1 VFSKSASRSPVA
13 TSGYLARL
21 SAKALLSALFSRRR
35 PAELHSA
42 GPILAGPRLPRTES
56 RRRRL
61 FRCRLPDMNT
71 PSRSRCRTA
80 DRTRDPDVDLA
91 QGTGPGQTVVE
102 LSKIAAAGSGMPI
115 RTGLGLPSTRGSS
128 DASLAKV
135 RAGSAPG
142 TSPGC
147 EYTTTSPRR
156 SRYFGHKTILHND
169 LCEIVKIQT
178 IFPPRRA
185 LQLIAR
191 SLNLPMSS
199 DFHRSVPT
207 RPPRSTAEASDGAI
221 PANSSPTSLLFI
233 AAAAV
238 SPVDRP
244 RAALAGERPR
254 RPPWAN
260 PGA

>member
-1 VFSKSASRSPVA
+1 MPHGRQNPRPRCGPGARHRAWANGGRIVKDRSGRIGDADPHRPWPAKHSR
-13 TSGYLARL
+13 LE
-21 SAKALLSALFSRRR
+21 RRV
-35 PAELHSA
+35 P
-42 GPILAGPRLPRTES
+42 GKGPR
-56 RRRRL
+56 RL
-61 FRCRLPDMNT
+61 H
-71 PSRSRCRTA
+71 
-80 DRTRDPDVDLA
+80 
-91 QGTGPGQTVVE
+91 
-102 LSKIAAAGSGMPI
+102 
-115 RTGLGLPSTRGSS
+115 
-128 DASLAKV
+128 
-135 RAGSAPG
+135 
-142 TSPGC
+142 
-147 EYTTTSPRR
+147 SPRR